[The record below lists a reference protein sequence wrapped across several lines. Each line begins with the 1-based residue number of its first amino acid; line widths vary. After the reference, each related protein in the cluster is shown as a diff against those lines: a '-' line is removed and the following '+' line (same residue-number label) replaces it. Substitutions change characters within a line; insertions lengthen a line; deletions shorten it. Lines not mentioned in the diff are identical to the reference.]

1 MTGSPPTGQGRFA
14 GSHKSWQRPY
24 AVGWPWRSTGSG
36 QREHWSHTARLV
48 DNCSMGLEVAFRSKE
63 LRSTCESPAKAK
75 RELGEGAA
83 AALRRY
89 LADLEAAE
97 TVAEL
102 VEMGLDFENC
112 GSKVGLI
119 RFGLSEGRHL
129 YCEVNHQHVPM
140 SGEAVDWSKV
150 SRLKVIHIGGDL

>member
-1 MTGSPPTGQGRFA
+1 MP
-14 GSHKSWQRPY
+14 
-24 AVGWPWRSTGSG
+24 VGLLLSA
-36 QREHWSHTARLV
+36 TASLAHALFV
-48 DNCSMGLEVAFRSKE
+48 DNLPMGLEVAFRSKE
-63 LRSTCESPAKAK
+63 LRSTCESPARAK
-75 RELGEGAA
+75 RELGESAA

-89 LADLEAAE
+89 LADLEAVE

-102 VEMGLDFENC
+102 VEMGLEFESC

-140 SGEAVDWSKV
+140 SGKAIDWTKV

>member
-1 MTGSPPTGQGRFA
+1 
-14 GSHKSWQRPY
+14 
-24 AVGWPWRSTGSG
+24 
-36 QREHWSHTARLV
+36 
-48 DNCSMGLEVAFRSKE
+48 MGLEVAFRSKE
-63 LRSTCESPAKAK
+63 LRSTCESPARAK
-75 RELGEGAA
+75 RELGDSAA

-89 LADLEAAE
+89 LADLEAVE

-140 SGEAVDWSKV
+140 SGETVDWTKV